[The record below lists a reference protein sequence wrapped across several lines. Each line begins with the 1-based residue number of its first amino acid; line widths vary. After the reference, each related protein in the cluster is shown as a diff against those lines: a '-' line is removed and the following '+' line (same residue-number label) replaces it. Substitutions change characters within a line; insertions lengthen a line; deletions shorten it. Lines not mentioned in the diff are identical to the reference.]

1 MLVSP
6 TAIPLLNAAL
16 DLSDAAAAADLPSLR
31 TGIASGRAISRAGD
45 WFGTPVNVASRVTA
59 IANPRSVLVEE
70 ATWNLAGS
78 AAGFAWTRL
87 GARRLKGIRDEVA
100 LFIASR
106 SSD

>member
-6 TAIPLLNAAL
+6 NAIPLLNAAL
-16 DLSDAAAAADLPSLR
+16 DLSDAAAAADLPGLR

-70 ATWNLAGS
+70 ATWTLAGS
-78 AAGFAWTRL
+78 AAGFVWTRH

-106 SSD
+106 RSD